1 MANDLETFAKA
12 VEGKPNAYPMAI
24 KNVWELAESVYEHLE
39 RPEEVRRCQ
48 LASVELTI
56 AMKKHVHHQE
66 LKNPDAFKA

>member
-1 MANDLETFAKA
+1 
-12 VEGKPNAYPMAI
+12 MAI